1 MIRRRI
7 GPALWLLAAAMLF
20 FFENNTGT
28 RVILF
33 ASILIPLVSVFCSW
47 QTARMLRASLSLPA
61 SCMEGEKTAAQITF
75 NLPPVSLFCCVQAEI
90 TCANRITG
98 KTQTLHASASGPLAI
113 DTTAFGVTDIEVSRI
128 TVSDWFG
135 VSAFRSTADNS
146 VEMTILPVLYPVQL
160 FLAPP
165 ESIRQD
171 VSAAYSGRSA
181 EETMGVRPYLPGDPI
196 RMIHWKLS
204 ARMDETLLRET
215 GTPQEDRILFLLDAA
230 CSSNAADTD
239 RLGCVKAF
247 LSAAQSLCEEGRTFL
262 ACIVTD
268 SANALQLY
276 EVTSTE
282 ENALLTADVL
292 CTSINIPCESI
303 GTMFAERYPELI
315 STRTILFAPAP
326 ETDAASLYR
335 GHRVTLVLPQQSEA
349 HGSAEIAVQVLNENQ
364 TELEI

>member
-7 GPALWLLAAAMLF
+7 GLALWLLAAGMLF

-33 ASILIPLVSVFCSW
+33 ASILIPLLSVFCSW
-47 QTARMLRASLSLPA
+47 QTARMLRASLSLST

-75 NLPPVSLFCCVQAEI
+75 NLPPVSLFCCIQAEI
-90 TCANRITG
+90 TCTNRMTG
-98 KTQTLHASASGPLAI
+98 KTQTLYASTSGPLAV
-113 DTTAFGVTDIEVSRI
+113 DTTTFGVTDIEVSRI

-135 VSAFRSTADNS
+135 VSAFRSNVSGSA
-146 VEMTILPVLYPVQL
+146 EITILPVLYPVQL
-160 FLAPP
+160 FFSPP
-165 ESIRQD
+165 GSIRQD
-171 VSAAYSGRSA
+171 VSAAHTGRST

-215 GTPQEDRILFLLDAA
+215 GTPQEDRILLLLDTA

-268 SANALQLY
+268 CANALQLY

-282 ENALLTADVL
+282 ENALLIAAILRTLISTAH
-292 CTSINIPCESI
+292 ESI
-303 GTMFAERYPELI
+303 GTLFAVRYPELI
-315 STRTILFAPAP
+315 STRTVLFAPKP
-326 ETDAASLYR
+326 ETDAASLYQ
-335 GHRVTLVLPQQSEA
+335 GHRVTLVLPQQSA
-349 HGSAEIAVQVLNENQ
+349 ANGSAETAVQVLNENQ